1 MKLKYLSLAHVDPA
15 IYSYWEVALGCKLSI
30 VECVLFHS
38 PLFLDFV
45 HRAVVLHA
53 IVPRIDS
60 ILYKMHAPFTYPNSV
75 YKSGG
80 PKETALRFWDQTRF
94 QDCDVSLYWQKQLG
108 KLTIKALTKNP
119 VPPGPIKYTLQLV
132 QHPHETDFS
141 RSSMAL
147 ELQKT
152 DINNVPVV
160 LLYEPLHFIR
170 YPEQIHRALR
180 QFMDLMPEYWLMKGP
195 FPSELN
201 V

>member
-1 MKLKYLSLAHVDPA
+1 
-15 IYSYWEVALGCKLSI
+15 
-30 VECVLFHS
+30 
-38 PLFLDFV
+38 
-45 HRAVVLHA
+45 
-53 IVPRIDS
+53 
-60 ILYKMHAPFTYPNSV
+60 
-75 YKSGG
+75 
-80 PKETALRFWDQTRF
+80 
-94 QDCDVSLYWQKQLG
+94 LYWQKQLG